1 MSRKSHIA
9 KVKMQS
15 QISSPNLRTV
25 PEDWDGLSS
34 ASTNTPIAPS
44 VDLVQKRIEKELVRC
59 AAQLDIEADELRSW
73 LELQQTIPQ
82 KTQLHLLRTAN
93 QYLLDP
99 LQEEVLFTQYE
110 QSWHIAISVDGW
122 IKIINRHPYFS
133 GITFLESNQT
143 DQGLPLWMEC
153 SISRTDRIMPTTVR
167 EYLSEVRQEGE
178 LWKKMPRRMLRHR
191 TLQQCA
197 RIAMGI
203 ISTEPKEELRNT
215 RKNTLHADGSNPGQ
229 VTLRNTQNIKQI
241 EKLKNLLQTTS
252 AIA

>member
-15 QISSPNLRTV
+15 QISPLNLRTI
-25 PEDWDGLSS
+25 PEDLDGLSS

-122 IKIINRHPYFS
+122 LKIINRHPYFS
-133 GITFLESNQT
+133 RITFLESSQT

-153 SISRTDRIMPTTVR
+153 SISRTDRIIPTTVR

-197 RIAMGI
+197 RIAMAI
-203 ISTEPKEELRNT
+203 RVAEHKEEHQINAEHNATASTVKTQGVILS
-215 RKNTLHADGSNPGQ
+215 GSG
-229 VTLRNTQNIKQI
+229 NIKQI
-241 EKLKNLLQTTS
+241 EKLKGLLQNS
-252 AIA
+252 